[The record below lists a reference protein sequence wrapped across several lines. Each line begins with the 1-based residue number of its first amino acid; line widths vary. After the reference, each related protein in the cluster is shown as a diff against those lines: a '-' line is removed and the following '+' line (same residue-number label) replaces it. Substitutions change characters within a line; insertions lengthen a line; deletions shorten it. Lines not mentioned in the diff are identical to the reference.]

1 MIASLAAHVI
11 RPRIAGARGR
21 SHPRL
26 TLIAL
31 LGGIEVLGLAGLI
44 VASIVM
50 SVFVAAFRP

>member
-1 MIASLAAHVI
+1 VIASLAAHVI

-26 TLIAL
+26 TFIAL

-44 VASIVM
+44 AHPSADRR
-50 SVFVAAFRP
+50 AAGSP